1 MNGEILGASLV
12 AAQQH
17 SMGAGGVVMLAA
29 IAVIALVA
37 FGIARWQRKRA
48 RAEQQSNSYDRP
60 ARKTRSP
67 EEK

>member
-17 SMGAGGVVMLAA
+17 NMGAGGVVMLAA
-29 IAVIALVA
+29 IAAIALVA
-37 FGIARWQRKRA
+37 FGIAWWQRKRA
-48 RAEQQSNSYDRP
+48 RAEQQSNSHDRP
-60 ARKTRSP
+60 AQNTRSP